1 MMDGAAIE
9 RKDNQ
14 ERRIPISQTTIIGKG
29 RVSMLT
35 DFFCYVRSNY
45 CLR

>member
-1 MMDGAAIE
+1 MVSGAAIE
-9 RKDNQ
+9 RKDNR
-14 ERRIPISQTTIIGKG
+14 ERRILISQTTIIGNG